1 MSPHIDMP
9 YIGLLYAGAC
19 NFCKNSCSNSENFR
33 VCLHFTSVFGKY
45 FPVCGYPLGIIFHN
59 KPDSVDYFPL

>member
-1 MSPHIDMP
+1 MSLRIDMP

-19 NFCKNSCSNSENFR
+19 NIWKNSCSNSENFR
-33 VCLHFTSVFGKY
+33 VCLHFTSEFGK
-45 FPVCGYPLGIIFHN
+45 GGLGIIFHN